1 MKHTRKIVACLIV
14 ALMLLSCVM
23 SVGVSAADEGTT
35 IYFIPGSDWATD
47 DARFAA
53 YVWIKDAGH
62 LWIDMSDD
70 DGDGIYEFVVPGEYN
85 NILFCR
91 MNPAFTENKWNAGD
105 ESGSDKH
112 VWNQTVDYELPS
124 NGDNLFTITSPWK
137 CSKDEKKGDGSWS
150 KYDANACAHDYG
162 NDCVCKKCGNELF
175 YIIAGNVM
183 KKDGE
188 YMKGDNATLFVS
200 KWDVEDENNRMV
212 YDEEAGCFIKVYENV
227 AAGEYHFKIAENKSW
242 DVSYGDGEGNV
253 YLLVEEDGST
263 VIITFNKG
271 TIKCAA
277 GVVGSADKN
286 ETPDNSDTDNDSNVS
301 DEDNSD
307 KDNSNKNEA
316 PQKLNF
322 FQKIWLA
329 IKNFFANLF
338 GGKK

>member
-47 DARFAA
+47 DAIFAM
-53 YVWIKDAGH
+53 YVWSTTSDYK
-62 LWIDMSDD
+62 WIEMTDD
-70 DGDGIYEFVVPGEYN
+70 NDDGIYEGVVPSGYN
-85 NILFCR
+85 NVIFARLD
-91 MNPAFTENKWNAGD
+91 PDGD
-105 ESGSDKH
+105 HIGWSAT
-112 VWNQTVDYELPS
+112 WNQTVDHTLQD

-277 GVVGSADKN
+277 GVVESADKN

-329 IKNFFANLF
+329 IKNFFSKLF